1 MFVLKDLPPSLDAG
15 LLDKLRQCET
25 ATIGHFMLAGF
36 MDARIQPIQTG
47 SRIAGTAIT
56 VRTHGTDS
64 TIISH
69 ALSQARPGDV
79 LVIDRSGEARH
90 ASWGLVTS
98 VAAKVA
104 GLAGVIIDGRACDLG
119 DIRAVGLP
127 LWCIGPS
134 PILTRPLAMAGD
146 FNIPVNCGGV
156 VVNPGDAILAD
167 DSGVLVLAPREIAA
181 VADHALELQAKEVGI
196 LERVRAGTKLTEI
209 SGATKAIMAAM
220 AKQPKA

>member
-1 MFVLKDLPPSLDAG
+1 MFVLKDLPPSLDAA
-15 LLDKLRQCET
+15 LLDRLRRCET
-25 ATIGHFMLAGF
+25 ATIGHFLLAGF
-36 MDARIQPIQTG
+36 MDVRIQPIQTG
-47 SRIAGTAIT
+47 ARIAGTAVT

-69 ALSQARPGDV
+69 ALSQARAGDV

-98 VAAKVA
+98 TAAKVA

-127 LWCIGPS
+127 LWCLGPS
-134 PILTRPLAMAGD
+134 PLLTQPLTMAGD

-156 VVNPGDAILAD
+156 VVNPGDAVLAD
-167 DSGVLVLAPREIAA
+167 DSGVLVLAPGEIAA
-181 VADHALELQAKEVGI
+181 VAEHALDLQAKEIGI
-196 LERVRAGTKLTEI
+196 LERIRAGTKLTEI
-209 SGATKAIMAAM
+209 SGATAAIAAAM
-220 AKQPKA
+220 AKQSKA